1 MKGASFP
8 AESSRQTRRLK
19 VETRKKPETRRSNPA
34 AFSRPAAHA
43 DRKRFGLCG
52 FSPETTAASAQAAA
66 CSGLRAS
73 AFFRPSAFGFRISRA
88 TRLPT
93 ETALGEKCP

>member
-1 MKGASFP
+1 MKEASIP
-8 AESSRQTRRLK
+8 AEFSPQTRRSK
-19 VETRKKPETRRSNPA
+19 VEARKKPGTRRSNPA
-34 AFSRPAAHA
+34 ACSRPAAHA
-43 DRKRFGLCG
+43 DRKRFGLCA

-93 ETALGEKCP
+93 ETARGEKYP